1 MSSGL
6 TEIACTLMRGGT
18 SKGPFFLAR
27 DLPSDITIR
36 DRVLLAAMGS
46 PDTRQIDGVGGADP
60 LTSKV
65 GIVSRSPR
73 TDVDLEFLF
82 AQVSIDKA
90 QVDTTP
96 NCGNMLAAVVPFAIE
111 RGLITAQ
118 DGRTTARVL
127 TLNTGTIA
135 DITVE
140 TPAGD
145 LTYVGY
151 TRIDG
156 VPGTHAPISIAFRD
170 TAGSVCGKLLPTGNA
185 QDVIDGVQCTLIDN
199 GMPVVILPAERLGI
213 TGYETR
219 DALNADSELKAKLER
234 IRLEAGA
241 LMGLGDVTTKPIPK
255 MTLVS
260 PPRAGGVVNTRTFI
274 PHVCHA
280 SIGVLGAVT
289 VATACVLKGSAAEGI
304 AAAPS
309 SGPMSIEHPSGEF
322 TVDLDIS
329 ERPEG
334 PQVIKAALIRTA
346 RRLFAGSVAVPRS
359 LWMGADQQERTMKGE
374 AA

>member
-6 TEIACTLMRGGT
+6 TEIPCTLMRGGT
-18 SKGPFFLAR
+18 SKGPFFIAH
-27 DLPSDITIR
+27 DLPSDIATR
-36 DRVLLAAMGS
+36 DRVLLAALGS

-65 GIVSRSPR
+65 GIVARSPR

-82 AQVSIDKA
+82 AQVSVDKA

-111 RGLITAQ
+111 RGLISPQHGT
-118 DGRTTARVL
+118 TTARVL

-140 TPAGD
+140 TPAGE
-145 LTYVGY
+145 LTYIGKAQ
-151 TRIDG
+151 IDG

-170 TAGSVCGKLLPTGNA
+170 TAGSVCGKLLPTGNTL
-185 QDVIDGVQCTLIDN
+185 DVIDGMPCTLIDN
-199 GMPVVILPAERLGI
+199 GMPVVMLPAARFGI
-213 TGYETR
+213 TGYEAR
-219 DALNADSELKAKLER
+219 DALNANGELKAKLER
-234 IRLEAGA
+234 VRLKAGL
-241 LMGLGDVTTKPIPK
+241 LMGLGDVTAKPIPK
-255 MTLVS
+255 MTLIS
-260 PPRAGGVVNTRTFI
+260 SPRAGGVINTRTFI

-304 AAAPS
+304 GAAPS

-322 TVDLDIS
+322 TVDLDIRQ
-329 ERPEG
+329 RPQG
-334 PQVIKAALIRTA
+334 PEIVKAALIRTA

-359 LWMGADQQERTMKGE
+359 LWTGADQQKKAVKGE

>member
-6 TEIACTLMRGGT
+6 TEIPCTLMRGGT

-27 DLPSDITIR
+27 DLPSDIATR

-65 GIVSRSPR
+65 GIVSRSTR
-73 TDVDLEFLF
+73 GEVDLEFLF
-82 AQVSIDKA
+82 AQVSVDKA

-111 RGLITAQ
+111 RGLIAPQ
-118 DGRTTARVL
+118 KGTTTVRVL
-127 TLNTGTIA
+127 TLNTGTVA
-135 DITVE
+135 DVTVE
-140 TPAGD
+140 TPAGE
-145 LTYVGY
+145 LTYIGKA
-151 TRIDG
+151 RIDG

-170 TAGSVCGKLLPTGNA
+170 TAGSVCGKLLPTGHTC
-185 QDVIDGVQCTLIDN
+185 DVIDGVPCTLIDN

-219 DALNADSELKAKLER
+219 DELNANSELKTRLER
-234 IRLEAGA
+234 IRLAAGR
-241 LMGLGDVTTKPIPK
+241 LMGLGDVTAKPIPK
-255 MTLVS
+255 MTLIS
-260 PPRAGGVVNTRTFI
+260 PARADGVVNTRTFI

-289 VATACVLKGSAAEGI
+289 VATACLLKGSAAAGI
-304 AAAPS
+304 AAGPS

-322 TVDLDIS
+322 TVDLDI
-329 ERPEG
+329 RDTAEG
-334 PQVIKAALIRTA
+334 PEVVKAALIRTA
-346 RRLFAGSVAVPRS
+346 RRLFAGSIAVPRS
-359 LWMGADQQERTMKGE
+359 LWAGADQQESMKGE